1 MAIIYLLLS
10 IVFST
15 FINLVFKWFSVFK
28 VNKIQAILVNYL
40 VCFSIGFVLSGD
52 FNLLKIIGSDWF
64 KYCIIL
70 GSLFVAIFLSM
81 AMTTEKYGVSVNAVS
96 AKMSVI
102 IPVLFAYVYNSERL
116 TIQFVVGIL
125 LSLLSIY
132 LITKKKQIIIPKK
145 YIYLPI
151 IVFLGSGTIDT
162 SLKLLELNYSNDISI
177 NTISY
182 SIFLGAFLVGTTFYT
197 IKNQFNFSNWSS
209 RNIISGIILGIPNY
223 FSIYFLLTAI
233 KSFSLK
239 SAFVFGINNIGI
251 VLLST
256 LLSVIIFKEKL
267 TLINKFG
274 VLISVL
280 SIFLI
285 AYAS

>member
-132 LITKKKQIIIPKK
+132 LITKKKQIIIPNK

-280 SIFLI
+280 SIILI

>member
-10 IVFST
+10 VVFST

-64 KYCIIL
+64 KYSIIL

-116 TIQFVVGIL
+116 TIQFAVGIL

-280 SIFLI
+280 SIILI

>member
-40 VCFSIGFVLSGD
+40 VCFSIGFILSGD

-182 SIFLGAFLVGTTFYT
+182 SIFLGAFLVGTTFYS

-285 AYAS
+285 AYAN

>member
-182 SIFLGAFLVGTTFYT
+182 SIFLGAFLVGTIFYT
-197 IKNQFNFSNWSS
+197 VKNQFNFSNWSS

-280 SIFLI
+280 SIILI

>member
-132 LITKKKQIIIPKK
+132 LITKKKQIIIPNK

-233 KSFSLK
+233 KFFSLK

-280 SIFLI
+280 SIILI

>member
-40 VCFSIGFVLSGD
+40 VCFSIGFILSGD

-197 IKNQFNFSNWSS
+197 IKNQFNFSNWSI

-280 SIFLI
+280 SIILI

>member
-64 KYCIIL
+64 KYSIIL

-223 FSIYFLLTAI
+223 FSIFFLLTAI

-280 SIFLI
+280 SIILI

>member
-10 IVFST
+10 VVFST

-40 VCFSIGFVLSGD
+40 VCFSIGFILSGD
-52 FNLLKIIGSDWF
+52 FNLLIIIGSDWF

-182 SIFLGAFLVGTTFYT
+182 SIFLGAFLVGTTFYS

-280 SIFLI
+280 SIILI

>member
-182 SIFLGAFLVGTTFYT
+182 SIFLGAFLVGTTFYA

-223 FSIYFLLTAI
+223 FSIFFLLTAI

-280 SIFLI
+280 SIILI

>member
-40 VCFSIGFVLSGD
+40 VCFSIGFILSGD

-197 IKNQFNFSNWSS
+197 VKNQFNFSNWSS

-280 SIFLI
+280 SIILI

>member
-64 KYCIIL
+64 KYSIIL

-182 SIFLGAFLVGTTFYT
+182 SIFLGAFLVGTIFYT
-197 IKNQFNFSNWSS
+197 VKNQFNFSNWSS

-223 FSIYFLLTAI
+223 FSIFFLLTAI

-280 SIFLI
+280 SIILI

>member
-15 FINLVFKWFSVFK
+15 FINLVFKWFSVFN

-64 KYCIIL
+64 KYSIIL

-182 SIFLGAFLVGTTFYT
+182 SIFLGAFLVGTIFYT
-197 IKNQFNFSNWSS
+197 VKNQFNFSNWSS

-280 SIFLI
+280 SIILI

>member
-28 VNKIQAILVNYL
+28 VNKIHAILVNYL
-40 VCFSIGFVLSGD
+40 VCFSIGFILSGD

-116 TIQFVVGIL
+116 TIQFAVGIL

-182 SIFLGAFLVGTTFYT
+182 SIFLGAFLVGTIFYT
-197 IKNQFNFSNWSS
+197 VKNQFNFSNWSS

-280 SIFLI
+280 SIILI

>member
-10 IVFST
+10 VVFST
-15 FINLVFKWFSVFK
+15 FINLVFKWFSVFN

-116 TIQFVVGIL
+116 TIQFAVGIL

-280 SIFLI
+280 SIILI

>member
-64 KYCIIL
+64 KYSIIL

>member
-182 SIFLGAFLVGTTFYT
+182 SIFLGAFLVGTTFYS

>member
-182 SIFLGAFLVGTTFYT
+182 SIFLGAFLVGTIFYT
-197 IKNQFNFSNWSS
+197 VKNQFNFSNWSS

-223 FSIYFLLTAI
+223 FSIFFLLTAI

-280 SIFLI
+280 SIILI

>member
-116 TIQFVVGIL
+116 TIQFAVGIL

-151 IVFLGSGTIDT
+151 IVFLGSGSIDT

-256 LLSVIIFKEKL
+256 LLSMIIFKEKL
-267 TLINKFG
+267 TLINKLG
-274 VLISVL
+274 ILISVL
-280 SIFLI
+280 SIILI
-285 AYAS
+285 AYAR

>member
-116 TIQFVVGIL
+116 TIQFAVGIL

>member
-40 VCFSIGFVLSGD
+40 VCFSIGFILSGD
-52 FNLLKIIGSDWF
+52 FNLLIIIGSDWF

-102 IPVLFAYVYNSERL
+102 IPVLFAYVSNSERL

-280 SIFLI
+280 SIILI

>member
-10 IVFST
+10 VVFST

-151 IVFLGSGTIDT
+151 IVFFGSGTIDT

-182 SIFLGAFLVGTTFYT
+182 SIFLGAFLVGTTFYS

-280 SIFLI
+280 SIILI

>member
-10 IVFST
+10 VVFST

-52 FNLLKIIGSDWF
+52 FNLLKIICSDWF

-182 SIFLGAFLVGTTFYT
+182 SIFLGAFLVGTTFYS

-280 SIFLI
+280 SIILI

>member
-267 TLINKFG
+267 TLINKIG

-280 SIFLI
+280 SIILI

>member
-40 VCFSIGFVLSGD
+40 VCFSIGFILSGD

-116 TIQFVVGIL
+116 TIQFAVGIL

-151 IVFLGSGTIDT
+151 IVFLGSGSIDT

-280 SIFLI
+280 SIILI

>member
-40 VCFSIGFVLSGD
+40 VCFSIGFILSGD

-280 SIFLI
+280 SIILI
-285 AYAS
+285 AYAN

>member
-10 IVFST
+10 VVFST

-280 SIFLI
+280 SIILI

>member
-197 IKNQFNFSNWSS
+197 VKNQFNFSNWSS

-280 SIFLI
+280 SIILI

>member
-10 IVFST
+10 VVFST

-40 VCFSIGFVLSGD
+40 VCFSIGFILSGD

-116 TIQFVVGIL
+116 TIQFAVGIL

-182 SIFLGAFLVGTTFYT
+182 SIFLGAFLVGTIFYT
-197 IKNQFNFSNWSS
+197 VKNQFNFSNWSS

-223 FSIYFLLTAI
+223 FSIFFLLTAI

-280 SIFLI
+280 SIILI

>member
-40 VCFSIGFVLSGD
+40 VCFSIGFILSGD
-52 FNLLKIIGSDWF
+52 FNLLIIIGSDWF

-116 TIQFVVGIL
+116 TIQFIVGIL

-280 SIFLI
+280 SIILI

>member
-132 LITKKKQIIIPKK
+132 LITKKKQIIIPEK

-182 SIFLGAFLVGTTFYT
+182 SIFLGAFLVGTTFYS

>member
-40 VCFSIGFVLSGD
+40 VCFSIGFILSGD

-132 LITKKKQIIIPKK
+132 LITKKKQINIPKK

-280 SIFLI
+280 SIILI

>member
-40 VCFSIGFVLSGD
+40 VCFSIGFILSGD

-64 KYCIIL
+64 KYSIIL

-280 SIFLI
+280 SIILI

>member
-40 VCFSIGFVLSGD
+40 VCFSIGFILSGD

>member
-40 VCFSIGFVLSGD
+40 VCFSIGFILSGD

-182 SIFLGAFLVGTTFYT
+182 SIFLGAFLVGTTFYS

-280 SIFLI
+280 SIILI

>member
-102 IPVLFAYVYNSERL
+102 IPVLFAYVYNSERF
-116 TIQFVVGIL
+116 TIQFIVGIL

-151 IVFLGSGTIDT
+151 IVFLGSGSIDT

-256 LLSVIIFKEKL
+256 LLSMIIFKEKL

-280 SIFLI
+280 SIILI

>member
-52 FNLLKIIGSDWF
+52 FNLLNIIGSDWF

>member
-40 VCFSIGFVLSGD
+40 VCFSIGFILSGD

-182 SIFLGAFLVGTTFYT
+182 SIFLGAFLVGTIFYT
-197 IKNQFNFSNWSS
+197 VKNQFNFSNWSS

-280 SIFLI
+280 SIILI